1 LTVNTSF
8 FEKYADVIRA
18 GAAPDDARL
27 QLIARGSLT
36 VQYAPFEDV
45 NPKARLVLVGITP
58 GRVQAANALAEA
70 RRQLE
75 MGASAHDAMR
85 KAKQVGSFSGPMR
98 TNLVALLDHIG
109 LPKWLGVPSCAHL
122 FDSHTD
128 LLQTASVLQFP
139 VFVDGQNYNGSPDIL
154 TTALLRSQLLLYFA
168 PLGKQLP
175 EAVFVPLGPVPTK
188 AMQWLIKE
196 GLFRPEQVLSGLPHP
211 SGANAERIAY
221 FLGRKQASNL
231 SAKTNASVLDA
242 ARTALMAKVTRLS

>member
-1 LTVNTSF
+1 MTANTLLF
-8 FEKYADVIRA
+8 DKYSEAIRA

-27 QLIARGSLT
+27 QLMARGSLT

-75 MGASAHDAMR
+75 MGASAQDAMR
-85 KAKQVGSFSGPMR
+85 NAKQVGSFSGPMR

-109 LPKWLGVPSCAHL
+109 LPKWLGVPSCGHL
-122 FDSHTD
+122 FDSHSD

-139 VFVDGQNYNGSPDIL
+139 VFVDGQNYNGSPEIL
-154 TTALLRSQLLLYFA
+154 SSALLLSQLLLYFA
-168 PLGKQLP
+168 PLGKDLP

-188 AMQWLIKE
+188 VMLWLIKE
-196 GLFRPEQVLSGLPHP
+196 GQFRPEQVLSGLPHP

-221 FLGRKQASNL
+221 FLGRKQASQL

-242 ARTALMAKVTRLS
+242 ARTALLTKVTQLA